1 MLAQTAKSPSPIVPP
16 GRRAPKGTAGKGAK
30 AAPSDKGDKGS
41 AKGSSKGK
49 KPWAAGAAWAPSK
62 TAKRLTRLCTEG
74 KTLTCATCGENQ
86 IYVHHDYCF
95 RCKGSGLTPTPPGTA
110 PFSGTAQGQGAPVS
124 PPAANSAAAAPVADA
139 ALRSCEVASCK
150 ALCSLD
156 AVFCRSCGA
165 AFGGAAATATSA
177 SAAPVAVAAR
187 ASPDRAR
194 QGRRSLSQQ
203 TRDALRT
210 AGAVSSPSSPEQV
223 LSDGEA
229 YTSALA
235 ALEKAQTAA
244 QCIRLIYGQE
254 SKEHAASRDRAREAA
269 ENVHALRPQARILED
284 LVRQSSALHAAL
296 DAVAQEHQTL
306 QAQAEELLERVAR
319 TTSAVEVLAARHSE
333 LKSQAA
339 TVDASIVTLNE
350 ETEATASRAAAALS
364 IDADSAQLAS
374 AVTVVKNALAAQP
387 GANKTAV
394 DSFTK
399 DLDMLAAISAASSLP
414 QTPAQ
419 AADADAD
426 AVPLTT
432 DAVASATAPS
442 QSEAVETAEG
452 APPCEEAPAADAA
465 TALATTAAAAAVKR
479 PLEQDEDLP
488 DFDEDPSASE
498 LAKGKMARTE

>member
-1 MLAQTAKSPSPIVPP
+1 
-16 GRRAPKGTAGKGAK
+16 
-30 AAPSDKGDKGS
+30 
-41 AKGSSKGK
+41 
-49 KPWAAGAAWAPSK
+49 
-62 TAKRLTRLCTEG
+62 
-74 KTLTCATCGENQ
+74 
-86 IYVHHDYCF
+86 
-95 RCKGSGLTPTPPGTA
+95 
-110 PFSGTAQGQGAPVS
+110 
-124 PPAANSAAAAPVADA
+124 
-139 ALRSCEVASCK
+139 
-150 ALCSLD
+150 
-156 AVFCRSCGA
+156 
-165 AFGGAAATATSA
+165 
-177 SAAPVAVAAR
+177 
-187 ASPDRAR
+187 
-194 QGRRSLSQQ
+194 
-203 TRDALRT
+203 
-210 AGAVSSPSSPEQV
+210 
-223 LSDGEA
+223 
-229 YTSALA
+229 
-235 ALEKAQTAA
+235 
-244 QCIRLIYGQE
+244 
-254 SKEHAASRDRAREAA
+254 
-269 ENVHALRPQARILED
+269 
-284 LVRQSSALHAAL
+284 L